1 MDESRALSL
10 AKQGDEEAKEW
21 IVKKYER
28 LIYKFIITY
37 FNEKTMSSA
46 LKEDLFSCGVMA
58 VLNAIKTYD
67 EEKASFSTYVFIKVR
82 KAIQVAIKNDRKGI
96 NNDLLSLDYEYEFEL
111 GDTYTLHDLVADAT
125 IDVESDV
132 VSDSLKQDVWTIAKD
147 VCSKREFQVI
157 QLMSS
162 FDMSYEECAKELNT
176 TILAINGCR
185 NKAIKKI
192 RRYFA

>member
-111 GDTYTLHDLVADAT
+111 GDTYTLHDLVAD
-125 IDVESDV
+125 
-132 VSDSLKQDVWTIAKD
+132 
-147 VCSKREFQVI
+147 
-157 QLMSS
+157 
-162 FDMSYEECAKELNT
+162 
-176 TILAINGCR
+176 
-185 NKAIKKI
+185 
-192 RRYFA
+192 

>member
-111 GDTYTLHDLVADAT
+111 
-125 IDVESDV
+125 
-132 VSDSLKQDVWTIAKD
+132 
-147 VCSKREFQVI
+147 
-157 QLMSS
+157 
-162 FDMSYEECAKELNT
+162 
-176 TILAINGCR
+176 
-185 NKAIKKI
+185 
-192 RRYFA
+192 